1 MISVYKIKP
10 AFQKLLRPFV
20 RVLYRIGFTAN
31 RITWL
36 AIILSV
42 SVGVLFWMFPSGAML
57 WILPLALLVRMALNA
72 MDGMMAREYKMQ
84 SKGGEVLNELGDVIA
99 DTAMYLPLIKL
110 EGVNQWLLLGFI
122 FLSILNEFSGVLG
135 KVLGGARR
143 YEGPMGKSDRALVI
157 GAMCLMLFF
166 IPGIIDCLNY
176 IFGGMV
182 ILIVLSTSIRIKKAL
197 SEGSD

>member
-1 MISVYKIKP
+1 MISVYKLKP

-20 RVLYRIGFTAN
+20 GVLYRIGFTAN

-36 AIILSV
+36 SIVLSV
-42 SVGVLFWMFPSGAML
+42 AVGVLFWMFPSGVML

-110 EGVNQWLLLGFI
+110 EGVDQWLLLGFI

-135 KVLGGARR
+135 KVLGGTRR

-157 GAMCLMLFF
+157 GATCLLLFF
-166 IPGIIDCLNY
+166 IPEIMDYLNY

>member
-1 MISVYKIKP
+1 
-10 AFQKLLRPFV
+10 
-20 RVLYRIGFTAN
+20 
-31 RITWL
+31 
-36 AIILSV
+36 
-42 SVGVLFWMFPSGAML
+42 
-57 WILPLALLVRMALNA
+57 
-72 MDGMMAREYKMQ
+72 MAREYKMQ

-166 IPGIIDCLNY
+166 IPEIIDYLNY

-182 ILIVLSTSIRIKKAL
+182 ILIVLSTSIVVPSSFGL
-197 SEGSD
+197 LVV